1 MKKFNCF
8 DFFFQPYLTPKSSLD
23 FENSKTMNKPY
34 HNFILRRNH
43 CVPFFSQFSKCFL
56 KSPFVG
62 KVTSQKRHW
71 AMGFSLFL
79 LSPQTLRMCFLRWER
94 RPNRLPHSSHLKGRR
109 WSWRVLMCIVTV
121 ESWRKAMPHLQ
132 QQQNHV
138 LVPLVLR
145 EQMLEKNWPVTWEC
159 QTTKLMPTS

>member
-1 MKKFNCF
+1 MNNINKIDTICY
-8 DFFFQPYLTPKSSLD
+8 PYLYVLYVTTFLQINQRSIIKQTSDQKVFL
-23 FENSKTMNKPY
+23 
-34 HNFILRRNH
+34 
-43 CVPFFSQFSKCFL
+43 PFFSQFNKCFL
-56 KSPFVG
+56 RSPLVG

-79 LSPQTLRMCFLRWER
+79 LSPHTLRMCFFKCES

-132 QQQNHV
+132 QHQKQFYFYSKLRLHV
-138 LVPLVLR
+138 LNVEKYQKR
-145 EQMLEKNWPVTWEC
+145 ELAAWNKP
-159 QTTKLMPTS
+159 KG